1 MEAQY
6 LLGCDVRAVAAAL
19 RGVTAVEGVVVE
31 PASPAVELAAVFA
44 RLQGMLLE
52 APVAAAAVAQLAEV
66 ARELVPMATGAGVTL
81 IDEHGQPATTAATDP
96 AVEALDRLQYES
108 GEGPCLTAWDTVS
121 VQRVDDTV
129 TETRWPGWAK
139 AAVATG
145 VGSVLS
151 VPLVFRGQEIGAIKV
166 YAGEPYAFTDYEE
179 HLLGLLAGAAA
190 TLLGAAQDPD
200 ATRRLSAGL
209 KADLADRQTVQIAVG
224 ILMERHH
231 LDRVGAHTR
240 LVTTSRR
247 AGVPLLEVA
256 AGVVE
261 HSEGSRR

>member
-1 MEAQY
+1 V
-6 LLGCDVRAVAAAL
+6 CVATVG
-19 RGVTAVEGVVVE
+19 GVLVEFE
-31 PASPAVELAAVFA
+31 SPAVELTAAFARVQGLLLETPAATAAVT
-44 RLQGMLLE
+44 
-52 APVAAAAVAQLAEV
+52 QLAEV
-66 ARELVPMATGAGVTL
+66 ARVLVPMATGAGVTL
-81 IDEHGQPATTAATDP
+81 IDEHGHPATTAATDP

-121 VQRVDDTV
+121 VQRVDDTA
-129 TETRWPGWAK
+129 TETRWPAWTK

-151 VPLVFRGQEIGAIKV
+151 VPLVYRAREIGAIKV
-166 YAGEPYAFTDYEE
+166 YAGEPYAFTEHEE

-190 TLLGAAQDPD
+190 TLLGAAQDPA

-231 LDRVGAHTR
+231 LDRATAHMR
-240 LVTTSRR
+240 LVTSSRLS
-247 AGVPLLEVA
+247 GIPLLEVVL
-256 AGVVE
+256 GVVE
-261 HSEGSRR
+261 HAEDPRR